1 MTGIL
6 TLIISGL
13 LAFLIIRSIYRLYFH
28 PLSKFPGPK
37 LAAVS
42 SAYEFY
48 FNVIKRGKFVWELE
62 RLHDVYGPIIRITP
76 REIHIKDSS
85 YYDEIYASN
94 LRRREKDALVVKKFD
109 LDGSGFS
116 AISPELHRQRRAPLE
131 RFFSKA
137 AVAKIEN
144 SIRSHL
150 DKFCD
155 HLRRAYA
162 SHNVV
167 PLDAGFSAL
176 TSDIIHQ
183 YSFGFNSGNL
193 DQENFNEHVRDG
205 INALFTQSHIAFFF
219 PIIPMIIN
227 ALPLPLLEK
236 LNPYA
241 FALVSQKKDLHRR
254 SAEALEGKTNNGSII
269 EFIAGAHM
277 PQHMRTP
284 NRLADEGLAL
294 IIGGTETTARSL
306 GLGMYHL
313 LRNEN
318 IIAKLREELRSV
330 MPTPESRPTW
340 NQLEQLPYLSAVIS
354 EILRVSTGI
363 ASRSPRVAPSETLIY
378 KNYLI
383 PPGTPVS
390 ETNYFVLMDPAIFPN
405 PHVFDP
411 ERWLRAAAK
420 GERLDR
426 YLVNFSKGSRICVG
440 MNLVYAELYLILSTL
455 VRRFDLE
462 LHETTEKNIGF
473 ARDFGTPYPE
483 EGNFSVRVIVTRVI
497 QEPIIEERRHT
508 KSAYLRKLVF
518 SCEAH
523 LFDFDGLTLLRA
535 VDLSF
540 GSLLFIMPTDQHVSA
555 ALSLIEND
563 KTKILGLNVGPHR
576 NVQPGDYI
584 PRADAQ
590 TPPEFFFPGLDT
602 SKTYLIVGLD
612 IDAPFPSFGVLGP
625 ILHWIQPGVK
635 ITESSTLDT
644 SAPFIANYIGP
655 APPPGSS
662 PHRYIFFLY
671 EEPAGFEPKKYP
683 RGWQDPE
690 QLVPHAL
697 RS

>member
-1 MTGIL
+1 MTGIV

-48 FNVIKRGKFVWELE
+48 FNVIKRGKFIWELE
-62 RLHDVYGPIIRITP
+62 RLHEVYGPIIRITP
-76 REIHIKDSS
+76 REIHIKDSH

-144 SIRSHL
+144 SIRSRL

-155 HLRRAYA
+155 HLRRAHA
-162 SHNVV
+162 SHKVV

-193 DQENFNEHVRDG
+193 DQEDFNEHVRDG

-219 PIIPMIIN
+219 PILPMIIN

-241 FALVSQKKDLHRR
+241 LALVSQKKDLRRR

-269 EFIAGAHM
+269 EFIAGPHM
-277 PQHMRTP
+277 PQHMRKP
-284 NRLADEGLAL
+284 DRLADEGLAL
-294 IIGGTETTARSL
+294 VIGGTETTARSL

-313 LRNEN
+313 IRNEN

-363 ASRSPRVAPSETLIY
+363 ASRSPRVAPTETLIY
-378 KNYLI
+378 KNYFI

-462 LHETTEKNIGF
+462 LHETTEKNVGF

-483 EGNFSVRVIVTRVI
+483 EGNFNVRVIVTRVV
-497 QEPIIEERRHT
+497 Q
-508 KSAYLRKLVF
+508 
-518 SCEAH
+518 
-523 LFDFDGLTLLRA
+523 D
-535 VDLSF
+535 
-540 GSLLFIMPTDQHVSA
+540 DQHVSA

-563 KTKILGLNVGPHR
+563 KTKILGLNVGPHK

-590 TPPEFFFPGLDT
+590 TPPELFFSGLDT

-662 PHRYIFFLY
+662 PHRYIFFLF
-671 EEPAGFEPKKYP
+671 EEPAGFEPKKYAP
-683 RGWQDPE
+683 ADGKTLSNWYRMRYDLDSWAKEIG
-690 QLVPHAL
+690 LGSVLAFNYFN
-697 RS
+697 SN